1 MKIAVLGTGTV
12 GETIASKLIELGHE
26 VKLGSRSANNEKA
39 VAWTNK
45 NGSKASNGTFA
56 DAASF
61 GEIIFNCT
69 KGTASLQAL
78 KQAGA
83 DNMKGKVL
91 VDVANPLDDSK
102 GMPPSLFVSNTDS
115 LAEQIQNAFPEAK
128 VVKSLNTMWCGL
140 MVNPGMLSD
149 STNVFVS
156 GNDSGAKAKVKE
168 ILKSFGWKDEDII
181 DLGDITTARGT
192 ESILPIWLRIY
203 MATKNGAFNFKI
215 VTARK

>member
-12 GETIASKLIELGHE
+12 GETIASKLVELGHE

-69 KGTASLQAL
+69 KGAASLQAL

-83 DNMKGKVL
+83 DNLKGKVL

-102 GMPPSLFVSNTDS
+102 GMPPSLLISNTDS

-140 MVNPGMLSD
+140 MVNPGMLPD

-156 GNDSGAKAKVKE
+156 GNDAGAKAKVKD
-168 ILKSFGWKDEDII
+168 ILKSFGWNDEDII

-192 ESILPIWLRIY
+192 ESLMPIWLRIY
-203 MATKNGAFNFKI
+203 MATHNGAFNFKI
-215 VTARK
+215 VSARR

>member
-12 GETIASKLIELGHE
+12 GETIATKLIELGHE

-45 NGSKASNGTFA
+45 SGNKASNGTFA
-56 DAASF
+56 DAAAF
-61 GEIIFNCT
+61 GELIFNCT
-69 KGTASLQAL
+69 KGSASLEAL

-83 DNMKGKVL
+83 NNLKNKVL

-102 GMPPSLFVSNTDS
+102 GMPPSLLISNTDS
-115 LAEQIQNAFPEAK
+115 LAEQIQKTYPDAK

-140 MVNPGMLSD
+140 MVNPRMLPD
-149 STNVFVS
+149 STNVFIS
-156 GNDSGAKAKVKE
+156 GNDADAKIKVKE
-168 ILKSFGWKDEDII
+168 ILKTFGWKDDEII

-192 ESILPIWLRIY
+192 ESLLPIWLRIY
-203 MATKNGAFNFKI
+203 MATQNGAFNFKI
-215 VTARK
+215 VSAK